1 MDEPIK
7 TLTPA
12 APGRRSSS
20 APATSPSGAVSAL
33 MSISGC
39 ANTIQGFGADS
50 ANAVSATQKATQAVG
65 AAAINAVQ

>member
-1 MDEPIK
+1 MTRIMK
-7 TLTPA
+7 SALIA
-12 APGRRSSS
+12 A
-20 APATSPSGAVSAL
+20 AL

-65 AAAINAVQ
+65 ATAINAVQ